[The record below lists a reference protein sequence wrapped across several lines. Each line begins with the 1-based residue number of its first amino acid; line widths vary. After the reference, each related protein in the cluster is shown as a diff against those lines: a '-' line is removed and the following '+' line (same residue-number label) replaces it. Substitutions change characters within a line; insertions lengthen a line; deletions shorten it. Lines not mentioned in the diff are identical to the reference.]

1 MSGRTITPAGEEAL
15 ADGQV
20 RAVVFVEMSFPSGFL
35 RLNTSAVPLLWN
47 GYEWLGA
54 GKLGNIEPVSEG
66 STLEARG
73 LTFTITGLESAN
85 ISIAVGQQYQ
95 GRPCNVW
102 LAPLD
107 ENYALIPD
115 PVLIFSGRLDVMD
128 VEIGETAA
136 ISVTAES
143 RLADWDR
150 PRIRRYNAE
159 DQKLTDPTDQ
169 GLDFVP
175 AMVEKE
181 LLWGA

>member
-1 MSGRTITPAGEEAL
+1 MSGRAITTPSQTAL

-20 RAVVFVEMSFPSGFL
+20 RAVVFVEMDYPSGFL
-35 RLNTSAVPLLWN
+35 RLNTSGVPLNWN

-54 GKLGNIEPVSEG
+54 GKLGSVEPIAEG

-73 LTFTITGLESAN
+73 LQFTITGLESAN

-95 GRPCNVW
+95 GRACNVW

-107 ENYALIPD
+107 ENYAVIPD

-128 VEIGETAA
+128 VEIGETAT

-150 PRIRRYNAE
+150 PRVRRYNAE
-159 DQKLTDPTDQ
+159 DQKLTDVTDL